1 MVKEAIIMPNT
12 AEYPFSSAVRA
23 GDYIFLSGNGG
34 VVDKD
39 GRKVKG
45 IGASGGNKCR
55 CFEFILAEAK
65 KQGAD
70 AVISRARS
78 QSNWCLQLA
87 AAGRKL
93 GMKASFV

>member
-23 GDYIFLSGNGG
+23 GDSIF
-34 VVDKD
+34 
-39 GRKVKG
+39 
-45 IGASGGNKCR
+45 CR
-55 CFEFILAEAK
+55 VMVGLWI

-70 AVISRARS
+70 AVISTASS

-93 GMKASFV
+93 GMKASFVLKFLRTALSVLTN

>member
-23 GDYIFLSGNGG
+23 GDSIF
-34 VVDKD
+34 
-39 GRKVKG
+39 
-45 IGASGGNKCR
+45 CR
-55 CFEFILAEAK
+55 VMVGLWI

-70 AVISRARS
+70 AVISTASS

-93 GMKASFV
+93 GMKASFVLKIFKNSSISVDKLINMC